1 MVESLTKNYKRMKKA
16 LFFLGLVLI
25 SACAEI
31 SIPANFP
38 VPQGSGS
45 KPLTNAEVVQGLKE
59 ALTVGAKNSTGLA
72 SQVDGFYKN
81 PKIFIPFPPEAEK
94 VRKTLVDAGF
104 SKQVDEFTLTLN
116 RAAEEATKKALPI
129 FTDAITKMSFTDAMG
144 ILKGPD
150 NAATEYFRKN
160 TSDQLFVAF
169 KPVVHEAIQK
179 VKLTSYWE
187 PLATTYNRITLLT
200 GGKAVNPNLDDYVT
214 QKAIDGLFVLIEQ
227 EELKIR
233 KDPAARVT
241 DILKR
246 VFGNR

>member
-1 MVESLTKNYKRMKKA
+1 MKKA
-16 LFFLGLVLI
+16 LFVLGVVLV
-25 SACAEI
+25 SACSEI
-31 SIPANFP
+31 SIPTNFP
-38 VPQGSGS
+38 VSQGSGS

-59 ALTVGAKNSTGLA
+59 ALAVGAKNSTSLA

-81 PKIFIPFPPEAEK
+81 PTIFIPFPPEAEK
-94 VRKTLVDAGF
+94 VRKALIDAGF
-104 SKQVDEFTLTLN
+104 TMQVDEFTLTLN

-129 FTDAITKMSFTDAMG
+129 FTDAITKMSFADAMG
-144 ILKGPD
+144 ILKGSD

-179 VKLTSYWE
+179 VKLSSYWE
-187 PLATTYNRITLLT
+187 PLATTYNRLTILT
-200 GGKAVNPNLDDYVT
+200 GGKAVNPNLDEYVT
-214 QKAIDGLFVLIEQ
+214 QKAIDGLFALIEQ

-233 KDPAARVT
+233 KDPAARLT

-246 VFGNR
+246 VFGSK

>member
-1 MVESLTKNYKRMKKA
+1 MKKK
-16 LFFLGLVLI
+16 LILPLIILI

-31 SIPANFP
+31 SIPTNFP
-38 VPQGSGS
+38 LPQGVGKKS
-45 KPLTNAEVVQGLKE
+45 LTNAEVVQGLKE
-59 ALTVGAKNSTGLA
+59 ALTVGTKNSTGLA
-72 SQVDGFYKN
+72 SQIDGFYKN

-94 VRKTLVDAGF
+94 LRKTLVDAGF

-144 ILKGPD
+144 ILKGPN

-160 TSDQLFVAF
+160 SSEQLFAAF
-169 KPVVHEAIQK
+169 KPQVQEAIQK

-187 PLATTYNRITLLT
+187 PLATTYNRLTLLT

-214 QKAIDGLFVLIEQ
+214 QKAIDGLFILVEQ

-246 VFGNR
+246 VFGNNHVTS

>member
-1 MVESLTKNYKRMKKA
+1 MKKVLLFA
-16 LFFLGLVLI
+16 LVTLV

-31 SIPANFP
+31 VIPSNFP
-38 VPQGSGS
+38 VPQGGGS
-45 KPLTNAEVVQGLKE
+45 KPLTTVEVVQGLKE

-72 SQVDGFYKN
+72 SQLDGFYKN

-116 RAAEEATKKALPI
+116 RAAEEATRKALPI

-150 NAATEYFRKN
+150 NAATEYFRRN
-160 TSDQLFVAF
+160 TSEQLTNAF
-169 KPVVHEAIQK
+169 QPVVHEAIQK

-187 PLATTYNRITLLT
+187 PLASTYNRLTLLT
-200 GGKAVNPNLDDYVT
+200 GGKSVNPNLDDYVT
-214 QKAIDGLFVLIEQ
+214 NKAIDGLFVLIEQ
-227 EELKIR
+227 EEIKIR

-246 VFGNR
+246 VFGNN

>member
-1 MVESLTKNYKRMKKA
+1 MKKV
-16 LFFLGLVLI
+16 LFFALVTLV

-31 SIPANFP
+31 VIPSNFP
-38 VPQGSGS
+38 VPQQGGS
-45 KPLTNAEVVQGLKE
+45 KPLTAVEVVQGLKE

-72 SQVDGFYKN
+72 SQLDGFYKN

-116 RAAEEATKKALPI
+116 RAAEEATRKALPI

-150 NAATEYFRKN
+150 NAATEYFRRT
-160 TSDQLFVAF
+160 TSEQLTNAF
-169 KPVVHEAIQK
+169 QPVVHEAIQK

-187 PLATTYNRITLLT
+187 PLASTYNKLTLLT

-214 QKAIDGLFVLIEQ
+214 KKAIDGLFVLIEQ
-227 EELKIR
+227 EEIKIR

-246 VFGNR
+246 VFGNN